1 MSHAGKVSR
10 EGAIGHDHC
19 TALGREDLMPL
30 RAALAAGVTDDTGRV
45 QGSTDARDLE
55 GSADL
60 LPISRLHDD
69 VRNTE
74 VLDRCVVCSDEIL
87 QFSILGLHDL
97 SRRWEVLRARAM
109 CHTPGVQCD
118 VHLAFLLGGVDLDI
132 LVVIIVIFHPIQRC
146 DEIPGIILEVR
157 PIGLILILY
166 VVEPSIALASQD
178 VCATDADVIARAR
191 ADRTVRYVRG
201 RPALYPTVGARS

>member
-30 RAALAAGVTDDTGRV
+30 WAALAAGVADDTGRV
-45 QGSTDARDLE
+45 KGSTEARDLE

-132 LVVIIVIFHPIQRC
+132 LVVIIIVIFHPIQRC

-157 PIGLILILY
+157 LIGLILILY
-166 VVEPSIALASQD
+166 VVELSVALASQD
-178 VCATDADVIARAR
+178 VCATDAGIFACAR
-191 ADRTVRYVRG
+191 
-201 RPALYPTVGARS
+201 